1 LVFSF
6 QFFFPISFSFT
17 GREVSGFHVRFV
29 KKNIDGLLLKIDGGY
44 PKGTGRSAGIEEG
57 FLVTRHQ

>member
-1 LVFSF
+1 
-6 QFFFPISFSFT
+6 
-17 GREVSGFHVRFV
+17 VSGFHVRFV